1 MAKTTNYQWDL
12 PNPYGDSQIIEMTK
26 TASAF
31 DGVDSKIKAFEDSY
45 LAHEHAFGELTGR
58 PTTLAGYGISDG
70 MTADEVADAIR
81 QAVDGLVN
89 GSGTA
94 LDTLKELADALGND
108 PNFAGTVSTAL
119 GFRLRVDAAQPF
131 TLAQK
136 AQGRSN
142 LDALGTADK
151 GQANGVASLDSTG
164 KVPSGQLPAL
174 TTTATVGA
182 AMAGANSK
190 ETPDDGDFL
199 GGVLAGGSTMFKTTW
214 GNIKAALQAFFD
226 GRYLKLVGG
235 TIQGIL
241 TVSGE
246 GSQRGVFRNTGD
258 GDSWINFHT
267 RDQNWYSEFGQR
279 ANGAAYAWVNG
290 QEFRFQT
297 DGSFLAPGA
306 SYSGGAVYAANG
318 NATLHIDG
326 NVEGSIWAGWG
337 SRYAFQAINA
347 QIEKRAN
354 DYANDRA
361 YAHAIQQVRELCYA
375 GRLSLMR
382 IRPGMQFNPNDVIN
396 GADLAYASLTVGGSN
411 NDRVTIQSTFSADGA
426 WRLLG
431 HTNVNP
437 YPQGNYGNLVLCAK
451 VI

>member
-12 PNPYGDSQIIEMTK
+12 PNPYGASQIIETTK

-31 DGVDSKIKAFEDSY
+31 DEVDSKIKAFEDAY

-58 PTTLAGYGISDG
+58 PTTLAGYGITDG

-199 GGVLAGGSTMFKTTW
+199 GGVLADGSTMFKIPW
-214 GNIKAALQAFFD
+214 GKIKAAFTAIV
-226 GRYLKLVGG
+226 KIIVGG
-235 TIQGIL
+235 DMAG
-241 TVSGE
+241 
-246 GSQRGVFRNTGD
+246 RAYPRRAD
-258 GDSWINFHT
+258 GQTINF
-267 RDQNWYSEFGQR
+267 
-279 ANGAAYAWVNG
+279 NGAAAL
-290 QEFRFQT
+290 QENPPA
-297 DGSFLAPGA
+297 LI
-306 SYSGGAVYAANG
+306 GG
-318 NATLHIDG
+318 
-326 NVEGSIWAGWG
+326 GWG
-337 SRYAFQAINA
+337 GN
-347 QIEKRAN
+347 
-354 DYANDRA
+354 
-361 YAHAIQQVRELCYA
+361 
-375 GRLSLMR
+375 
-382 IRPGMQFNPNDVIN
+382 FNNF
-396 GADLAYASLTVGGSN
+396 YFYTTTSLTVGWANGATYADRLGNNGWTLNDIISN
-411 NDRVTIQSTFSADGA
+411 LNWRVTDTRFNGYIEQDFNIPETGSFQTIVPGA
-426 WRLLG
+426 PGYVVAGIWTWGPGRHLTCSFRQPQIYIPNAGGWRPLG
-431 HTNVNP
+431 TW
-437 YPQGNYGNLVLCAK
+437 
-451 VI
+451 